1 MKSTR
6 IEKEEIKLLVH
17 MIIYLQSFK
26 GQKKKK
32 NPGTNSQL

>member
-26 GQKKKK
+26 GQKKK